1 MMTKKFLTRLM
12 LGGLILVLAAC
23 NAAPVEP
30 TVDANV
36 IYTQAAQTVEA
47 QLTLTAAAQPTATAT
62 PEPTATPE
70 ATATPELPTATPTLD
85 PTALALTPLSGS
97 PTAAVLV
104 PPTQAAAPTQ
114 ESGPKPGDNA
124 TFLYNV
130 PGDGTKFTPREE
142 FLFAVGWKNSG
153 TTTWNSNY
161 GMVYLGGTLIATY
174 TSIKMDKDVKPGEKY
189 EFNMRMYAPEKPG
202 KYITRWKLVNPQGV
216 YMNEFYFQFVVE

>member
-1 MMTKKFLTRLM
+1 MMKKKILTRLF
-12 LGGLILVLAAC
+12 LGSLALLLAAC
-23 NAAPVEP
+23 NAVSVEP

-62 PEPTATPE
+62 LEPTATPDP
-70 ATATPELPTATPTLD
+70 TATPEPPTATPTLD
-85 PTALALTPLSGS
+85 LTAAALTQVSGS

-104 PPTQAAAPTQ
+104 PPTQAAPTQ

-130 PGDGTKFTPREE
+130 PADGKKLAPKEE

-153 TTTWNSNY
+153 TTTWNSSY
-161 GMVYLGGTLIATY
+161 GMVYLGGTLTTTY
-174 TSIKMDKDVKPGEKY
+174 TSIKMEKDVKPGEKY

-216 YMNEFYFQFVVE
+216 YMNEFYFQFTVE